1 MEREIKTARMS
12 AVPLFI
18 FITTTLAE
26 REREREVTKF
36 HERSRYNSLVKL
48 TIKKFFFFFLHY
60 KNTRACKVRKSR
72 SEKKT
77 KTGQKIPNPDAEPS
91 IEKAHSQIKI
101 RLVLIGQR
109 HTVVGL

>member
-36 HERSRYNSLVKL
+36 HERSRYNSLAKL
-48 TIKKFFFFFLHY
+48 TTFIFFCILRIQGHA
-60 KNTRACKVRKSR
+60 KSEKADVRRKQKQDRKSQIQ
-72 SEKKT
+72 T
-77 KTGQKIPNPDAEPS
+77 QNPAL
-91 IEKAHSQIKI
+91 
-101 RLVLIGQR
+101 RR
-109 HTVVGL
+109 HIHRFRFD

>member
-36 HERSRYNSLVKL
+36 HERSCYNSLAKL
-48 TIKKFFFFFLHY
+48 TVKKFFFFF
-60 KNTRACKVRKSR
+60 AF
-72 SEKKT
+72 
-77 KTGQKIPNPDAEPS
+77 
-91 IEKAHSQIKI
+91 
-101 RLVLIGQR
+101 
-109 HTVVGL
+109 